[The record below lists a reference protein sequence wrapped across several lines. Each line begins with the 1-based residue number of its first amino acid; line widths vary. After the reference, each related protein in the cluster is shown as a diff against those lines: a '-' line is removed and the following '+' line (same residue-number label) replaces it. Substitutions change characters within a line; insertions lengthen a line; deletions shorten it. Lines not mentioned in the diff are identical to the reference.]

1 MRAAASRVV
10 SVSVPAT
17 SANLGPGF
25 DSLGVALELRNTVRA
40 EPAARVEVVV
50 EGEGAGRLP
59 TGPENRVYQALARAF
74 AARGRPA
81 PALRLVCVNRIPLA
95 RGLGSSAAAAVAGLA
110 LGNRLLGDP
119 LSADELLA
127 LATEIEGHPDNVTPC
142 LLGGLRAMA
151 TENGRVLHCA
161 VPTPAELAAVAFIPD
176 FQLDTARARAV
187 LPTRVPFGDAVWN
200 VSRTGL
206 LVAALAAGRLDLLR
220 AATADRLHQPYR
232 QTLFPALPA
241 LVGAA
246 LEAGALGA
254 FLSGAGP
261 TVLALVAGRGG
272 PVASALAETGRR
284 HGVAGRT
291 AEVALAAV
299 GCQVAEAADALSAG

>member
-10 SVSVPAT
+10 SASVPAT

-40 EPAARVEVVV
+40 EPAERVEVVV

-74 AARGRPA
+74 AARGRPV

-232 QTLFPALPA
+232 PSRILDAVRAELPA
-241 LVGAA
+241 GAVGAT
-246 LEAGALGA
+246 
-254 FLSGAGP
+254 LSGSGP
-261 TVLALVAGRGG
+261 SVIVWAEDEASCAAELERRFPDDQVLPLRISRDGA
-272 PVASALAETGRR
+272 
-284 HGVAGRT
+284 H
-291 AEVALAAV
+291 
-299 GCQVAEAADALSAG
+299 